1 MLFFTLNSLNLI
13 AGAKAGSG
21 PPSFKHIDPQKNEC
35 LYSAADNALIAA
47 ARARGDAAVRVS
59 DVTRPNGRVL
69 RFEVRFGANAGSP
82 KTASTWLNG
91 SPTGIAQV
99 NIDDNNTRMV
109 QDLSAEE
116 DVPPVSAGKYTSNP
130 QLDFQG
136 HL

>member
-59 DVTRPNGRVL
+59 DVTLPDGRVL

-82 KTASTWLNG
+82 KTASIWPTG
-91 SPTGIAQV
+91 SPSGLAQV
-99 NIDDNNTRMV
+99 
-109 QDLSAEE
+109 
-116 DVPPVSAGKYTSNP
+116 
-130 QLDFQG
+130 QLVFTYQNDRFFNRK
-136 HL
+136 